1 MPILNMHPVYFFL
14 FMLLRVDFDF
24 QNISFLFFRMITFK
38 AHPLLSSLFFQVDIK
53 PDSFSENPSAKL
65 FSVKWDQRIEITF
78 SGYCTVQKQ
87 T

>member
-1 MPILNMHPVYFFL
+1 MPILNMHPVYFFYSC
-14 FMLLRVDFDF
+14 
-24 QNISFLFFRMITFK
+24 SFVSILIFR